1 MEVREVFISYLN
13 QDPARYAVASS
24 ETAVSVLARIAEQA
38 RSADDLARACGINQ
52 QEAKAAAKKC
62 VDAGLA
68 EAMRLREAA
77 EIFYVTEEG
86 KRFLE
91 LYKSVKETV
100 GMQ

>member
-1 MEVREVFISYLN
+1 MDVKEVFIAYLN
-13 QDPARYAVASS
+13 QNPARYAVASS
-24 ETAVSVLARIAEQA
+24 EKVVSVLAGIAEQA
-38 RSADDLARACGINQ
+38 RSADDLARACGMQ
-52 QEAKAAAKKC
+52 PQEAKAAVKKC

-68 EAMRLREAA
+68 AGMRLREA

-100 GMQ
+100 GML